1 MERRCDTQDVV
12 RMLLD
17 SDDKQLIRAGGLQRH
32 FEQRLDPAEDQL
44 DE

>member
-1 MERRCDTQDVV
+1 MERRCDTQDVLW
-12 RMLLD
+12 MLLD